1 MAPRLSPS
9 DEGSAILPDAMTLPT
24 IEHMAELSHA
34 ELVVLVKEL
43 IVAVQRLEAENQQLK
58 AENQQLQVE
67 WGKASPPPPTSQ
79 TSSQPPARD
88 GKRNLAANRKRKKP
102 GPPFGHARQ
111 TRAWVAKPDRIIEA
125 AVASCGHCQAD
136 LRGVEPRAVLRHQ
149 LTELP
154 PITPVV
160 LETRQAEVVC
170 PDCQRITRGK
180 LPVGLDGGRSFGPR
194 LAATVVYRKHEQ
206 HLSYERV
213 RPLCQDLFGV
223 AIREGGA
230 RALMQRAGVAA
241 QPVAT
246 EIGTQVA
253 QSAVI
258 GSDETSARG
267 AGRTWWQWVFRRA
280 VGVYF
285 LIRASRGAKVI
296 EEVRGT
302 HHAECWVSDC
312 LSAQLKAPAR
322 RRQICLAHPLRDLQR
337 VLDYQPRLQWA
348 LALQA
353 LFRAAIHLG
362 KRRTELSPQGYARR
376 VTEVEHRLEALLQRR
391 VRGGLARRL
400 QKRYRRHRDH
410 LFVFRHCPDV
420 PPDNNAC
427 ERALR
432 PSVIHRKVTNGFR
445 SEWGAQAYAAL
456 ATVMETAK
464 LHHHNVFDTL
474 VTLMGPPVLPFL
486 ASQNP

>member
-1 MAPRLSPS
+1 M
-9 DEGSAILPDAMTLPT
+9 
-24 IEHMAELSHA
+24 
-34 ELVVLVKEL
+34 
-43 IVAVQRLEAENQQLK
+43 
-58 AENQQLQVE
+58 
-67 WGKASPPPPTSQ
+67 
-79 TSSQPPARD
+79 
-88 GKRNLAANRKRKKP
+88 
-102 GPPFGHARQ
+102 
-111 TRAWVAKPDRIIEA
+111 
-125 AVASCGHCQAD
+125 
-136 LRGVEPRAVLRHQ
+136 
-149 LTELP
+149 
-154 PITPVV
+154 
-160 LETRQAEVVC
+160 
-170 PDCQRITRGK
+170 
-180 LPVGLDGGRSFGPR
+180 GLDGGRSFGPR
-194 LAATVVYRKHEQ
+194 LAATVVYLKHEQ

-213 RPLCQDLFGV
+213 TQLCQDLFGV
-223 AIREGGA
+223 ALSEGGA
-230 RALMQRAGVAA
+230 SALMQRAGVAA

-258 GSDETSARG
+258 GSDETSARV
-267 AGRTWWQWVFRRA
+267 AGRTWWQWVFRSA

-285 LIRASRGAKVI
+285 LIRTSRGAKVI
-296 EEVRGT
+296 EEVMGT

-322 RRQICLAHPLRDLQR
+322 RRQICLAHQLRDLQR

-353 LFRAAIHLG
+353 LFREAIHLG

-410 LFVFRHCPDV
+410 LFVFLHCPDV